1 MNHPVCLTQP
11 ILTGRAKTISRAD
24 SAQVGDV
31 IFFKWKQESRY
42 NHAAVVRANSCG
54 ELHLVQ
60 HGIKTLTTLSDVI
73 ARYKNK
79 KNSIEKI
86 LIVRVKDR

>member
-1 MNHPVCLTQP
+1 MPGGQ
-11 ILTGRAKTISRAD
+11 GRLR
-24 SAQVGDV
+24 
-31 IFFKWKQESRY
+31 
-42 NHAAVVRANSCG
+42 G